1 MVYNNHIFTV
11 EDGRLKV
18 KGIYVGLPI
27 EELTQV
33 LLEQGFTVADNDSS
47 ATVYGGSIEGLGI
60 CCLSIREANN
70 KVVSII
76 IRTVRKCTEDEALA
90 VFEQVK
96 SQRGFTK
103 NTMGWI

>member
-47 ATVYGGSIEGLGI
+47 ATVYGGSIEDWE
-60 CCLSIREANN
+60 S
-70 KVVSII
+70 
-76 IRTVRKCTEDEALA
+76 A
-90 VFEQVK
+90 V
-96 SQRGFTK
+96 
-103 NTMGWI
+103 